1 MLNKSESRTL
11 KMDEIAFLSNQQ
23 DKRLSDKRILPS
35 PPKSVRGEC
44 KILRSRILKD
54 CIMENEEENRER
66 KITTRF
72 KPGEFILIDRRF
84 RKTRFRKMSEYI
96 RCVLLE
102 KPLTIIYRDKSM
114 DDMLEELAL
123 LRRELTAIGNNLNQ
137 AVRQINAAHGDADNR
152 LWLSLMS
159 IISSKVDPAI
169 AQIKDRMQNF
179 SEIWSQKSKPD
190 EASSEQ

>member
-1 MLNKSESRTL
+1 
-11 KMDEIAFLSNQQ
+11 
-23 DKRLSDKRILPS
+23 
-35 PPKSVRGEC
+35 
-44 KILRSRILKD
+44 
-54 CIMENEEENRER
+54 MEHVEENRER

-72 KPGEFILIDRRF
+72 KSAEFLLIDRRF
-84 RKTRFRKMSEYI
+84 KKTRFRKMSEYI

-123 LRRELTAIGNNLNQ
+123 LRRELSAIGNNLNQ

-159 IISSKVDPAI
+159 IIGSKVDPAI

>member
-1 MLNKSESRTL
+1 
-11 KMDEIAFLSNQQ
+11 
-23 DKRLSDKRILPS
+23 
-35 PPKSVRGEC
+35 
-44 KILRSRILKD
+44 
-54 CIMENEEENRER
+54 MENEEENRER